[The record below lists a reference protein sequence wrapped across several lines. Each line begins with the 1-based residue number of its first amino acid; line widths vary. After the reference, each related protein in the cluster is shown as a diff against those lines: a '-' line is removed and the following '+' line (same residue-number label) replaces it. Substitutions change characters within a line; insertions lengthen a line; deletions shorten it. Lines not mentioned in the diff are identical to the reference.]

1 MARSVYRIGF
11 DSDRLIKCNAW
22 NNIQLLSLLT
32 HKSQCWLGLCTGL
45 VIWVQVNQSLPVN
58 NCRQAMI
65 TSSHWLH
72 VASDL
77 ASNHPAFAMYHM
89 SSRKTVGNI
98 TIGCLSLREQ
108 TCVNNTRA
116 TLTFTPY
123 RYCST
128 GNPLLATTSHVGIRE
143 FNCGII
149 LTSGTSVR
157 HDPYPVTEGEAE
169 ITCPTFSD
177 VISCATQAETFTELE
192 CTMTAECTHIV
203 AWVTRYCQSWR
214 LKPSTSKTVSSVF
227 HLQNTYAN
235 RQLSVIMNGET
246 LKHDP
251 YPVTEAEAEIT
262 CSTFSDNIGCA
273 TQAETF
279 TELEC
284 TMTAEC
290 INTVAGVT
298 LYCQSWRLKPS
309 TSKTISSVFLLQNTC
324 ANCQLSQ
331 PECHHEWRNVKAS
344 SLSCTPRCYPGPHFD
359 IWRAYVENCCQV
371 QEPELL
377 SKVSGTSWGTNAKT
391 LCTLTL
397 DLCCS
402 VAEYCCPAWLRS
414 SHKAS
419 IDCQLN
425 NTMHMNSGC
434 VWRTQIP

>member
-1 MARSVYRIGF
+1 MSRSVYRIGF

-22 NNIQLLSLLT
+22 NNIQLVNLLT
-32 HKSQCWLGLCTGL
+32 HKSQCWVGLCTGL

-65 TSSHWLH
+65 TSSYWLH

-89 SSRKTVGNI
+89 SSRETVGNI
-98 TIGCLSLREQ
+98 TIGCLSLSLREQ

-123 RYCST
+123 RYCLT
-128 GNPLLATTSHVGIRE
+128 GNPLLVITSHVGIRE

-149 LTSGTSVR
+149 LTGTSVR
-157 HDPYPVTEGEAE
+157 QDPYPVSEVEAE

-251 YPVTEAEAEIT
+251 YPAYLGVTLDRTLTYEEHTSKTAAKFKSRNSFSKLPAHHGALMPKFSAHWP
-262 CSTFSDNIGCA
+262 STCA
-273 TQAETF
+273 TQSQS
-279 TELEC
+279 
-284 TMTAEC
+284 
-290 INTVAGVT
+290 TVVQHGQDPVT
-298 LYCQSWRLKPS
+298 RHPS
-309 TSKTISSVFLLQNTC
+309 T
-324 ANCQLSQ
+324 ANLTTPCIWSQGVCGPPRFHSCQCW
-331 PECHHEWRNVKAS
+331 P
-344 SLSCTPRCYPGPHFD
+344 
-359 IWRAYVENCCQV
+359 I
-371 QEPELL
+371 
-377 SKVSGTSWGTNAKT
+377 
-391 LCTLTL
+391 
-397 DLCCS
+397 
-402 VAEYCCPAWLRS
+402 
-414 SHKAS
+414 
-419 IDCQLN
+419 
-425 NTMHMNSGC
+425 
-434 VWRTQIP
+434 